1 MWPSTRVSGLLGT
14 RYPLVQAPITPFA
27 TPELVA
33 AVSEAGALGSLGAAM
48 LGPDALRDAIRAI
61 RSLTDRPFAVNLFAP
76 VGRPEVDPAALD
88 VMQRELG
95 RYRDELGLPRA
106 EGLQPAPP
114 APVETQLEVVA
125 AERVPVFSFTFGIP
139 ELAALRDAGTVLL
152 GTATTVA
159 EAVQLERAGVDIV
172 VAQGFEAGGH
182 RGTFLGPFE
191 SGFIGGIALVPQ
203 MVDAIKVPVIL
214 AGGIMDGRGIA
225 AALALG
231 AEGAQL
237 GTAFLAAEEATTP
250 EPYRR
255 LIAEADETR
264 TAVTSVYTGRP
275 ARAVRTRLIEHLET
289 ADAEILPFPVQ
300 GTLLVDIRK
309 AAAEQGVG
317 ELLFLLAGQSSSL
330 SRRLP
335 ARKLVETLVRETEAV
350 SSLMARQSDA

>member
-1 MWPSTRVSGLLGT
+1 MFS
-14 RYPLVQAPITPFA
+14 
-27 TPELVA
+27 
-33 AVSEAGALGSLGAAM
+33 
-48 LGPDALRDAIRAI
+48 PDVLRDAIRAI
-61 RSLTDRPFAVNLFAP
+61 RSLTARPFAVNLFAP
-76 VGRPEVDPAALD
+76 LSRPEVDSAALD
-88 VMQRELG
+88 VMQRELA

-106 EGLQPAPP
+106 ERLQRPPPGL
-114 APVETQLEVVA
+114 VEAQLAVVA

-139 ELAALRDAGTVLL
+139 ELAALREAGTVLL
-152 GTATTVA
+152 GTATTVR
-159 EAVQLERAGVDIV
+159 EAVELERAGVDIV

-191 SGFIGGIALVPQ
+191 SALIGGIALAPQ
-203 MVDAIKVPVIL
+203 IVDAVEVPVIL

-225 AALALG
+225 AALTLG

-237 GTAFLAAEEATTP
+237 GTAFLAAEEAATP

-255 LIAEADETR
+255 LIAEADETQ

-300 GTLLVDIRK
+300 GALLMDIRE
-309 AAAEQGVG
+309 AAAEKGVG
-317 ELLFLLAGQSSSL
+317 DLLFLLAGQASSL

-335 ARKLVETLVRETEAV
+335 ARALVETLVRETEAV
-350 SSLMARQSDA
+350 LARQRDA

>member
-1 MWPSTRVSGLLGT
+1 
-14 RYPLVQAPITPFA
+14 
-27 TPELVA
+27 
-33 AVSEAGALGSLGAAM
+33 
-48 LGPDALRDAIRAI
+48 
-61 RSLTDRPFAVNLFAP
+61 
-76 VGRPEVDPAALD
+76 
-88 VMQRELG
+88 MQRELA
-95 RYRDELGLPRA
+95 RYRDELGLPPA
-106 EGLQPAPP
+106 EGLQPSPP
-114 APVETQLEVVA
+114 GLVEAQLEVVA
-125 AERVPVFSFTFGIP
+125 AEGVPVFSFTFGIP

-152 GTATTVA
+152 GTATTVT
-159 EAVQLERAGVDIV
+159 EAVELERAGVDIV

-191 SGFIGGIALVPQ
+191 SGLIGGIALVPQ
-203 MVDAIKVPVIL
+203 IVDAIEVPVIL

-255 LIAEADETR
+255 LIAEADETQ

-289 ADAEILPFPVQ
+289 AAEILPFPVQ
-300 GTLLVDIRK
+300 GTLLMDIRQ

-317 ELLFLLAGQSSSL
+317 ELLFLLAGQASSL

-335 ARKLVETLVRETEAV
+335 ARKLVETLVHETEAV
-350 SSLMARQSDA
+350 LARESHA